1 MHLHSGYLKRAKRV
15 RGPQELY
22 FLMSNLESTS
32 IMDLTLNDAFKTI
45 QEQAQL
51 MQA

>member
-1 MHLHSGYLKRAKRV
+1 
-15 RGPQELY
+15 
-22 FLMSNLESTS
+22 MSNLNSTS

>member
-1 MHLHSGYLKRAKRV
+1 MHLHSGYLKWAKRV
-15 RGPQELY
+15 SGQQELC

-32 IMDLTLNDAFKTI
+32 IMDLTLSDAFKTI